1 MASFRLTTWWQI
13 HGSLSSQEQQAHRT
27 WKPRQ
32 SHRHA
37 GSRWNFLIQEKR
49 RHPSRTPNCTQ
60 DGRKLECA
68 LFTTLLSIAFLHL
81 VIPIIMVVES
91 GASREPRRKR
101 AKACSNLDGNGML
114 KGGDGWLEKNVNV
127 FSKMSRWRQNSC
139 VRVRIWHWTQRN
151 WWNNIQ
157 YLGIGCSA

>member
-27 WKPRQ
+27 WTPRQ

-49 RHPSRTPNCTQ
+49 RHPSRTPIIGHKMAENWNAHFLRPCWVLPSCTWWSPSSWLWSP
-60 DGRKLECA
+60 GPA
-68 LFTTLLSIAFLHL
+68 GSL
-81 VIPIIMVVES
+81 V
-91 GASREPRRKR
+91 GREPRRAQTSMETECLKE
-101 AKACSNLDGNGML
+101 AKIT
-114 KGGDGWLEKNVNV
+114 WKNVNV

-157 YLGIGCSA
+157 YLGIACSA